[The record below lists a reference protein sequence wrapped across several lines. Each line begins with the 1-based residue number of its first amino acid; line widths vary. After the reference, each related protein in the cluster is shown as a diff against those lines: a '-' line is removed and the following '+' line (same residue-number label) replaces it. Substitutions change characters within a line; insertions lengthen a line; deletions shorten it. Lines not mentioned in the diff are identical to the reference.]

1 MNPNPVDL
9 KKSEEYRRIHE
20 RLTLSP
26 TRKPTTITRDRD
38 LGYRDDLDVL
48 SEHAALASKKR
59 EEGGDLTEN
68 EDDIIETTNEKISQ
82 RSIERSAVKSTLKPV
97 FGGVRRVGNEIL
109 KKMEQIRSITNELE
123 TETAAHK
130 ITQKRKDDLHAELLA
145 AEKFIEQKN
154 VEIKLLKSMLEA
166 TKNTSSLPA
175 QTMVA
180 IGVDNIKSSLDE
192 TGDRVSEME
201 SKIKQ
206 QLQKFKPATVAETEQ
221 PAVQQT
227 EPTQNNELEELK
239 KIHNRLQDILTPAWN
254 EYKRLSQKD
263 IKDISGDQISRL
275 QNSTTKAEQD
285 AKNLVD
291 EFLSGN
297 FSDKA
302 KTTLKSIYN
311 KQTDKSRR
319 TFVSYIEEINNW
331 IKVKAGELEQNKI
344 KTSSVTAADL
354 RAARSGVPS
363 GPTTHKPVEFEHL
376 IGLKLGES
384 KYKRGTKG
392 VWSINGTDIPI
403 TLSGKQVVLEDG
415 SIMFVTLTENGNYGA
430 AIYEKDFS
438 VSAEPLVNE
447 TKPNTRK
454 QERVAEVE
462 ERKRSEALAEAKSVA
477 QVAANQIA
485 ILKQSSKNSTE
496 FAQNWAARA
505 IEKIESLD
513 IDESDRLK
521 LIQQIKDAL
530 GTKKKPEPKDK
541 VYGDAKERKERSA
554 KAAKKFEESKTEAG
568 KKKKAEEEEAKKSKE
583 MQRNAGI
590 GLAAMAVGA
599 SLALGATYAKQDT
612 KPAEG
617 LENTYPIAAKRLEGE
632 REKQIEKIGAITV
645 DKKLNT
651 VSIGTET
658 LLLQSLEK
666 FDKYYLGIEKVGDT
680 KRYIIIPSEQVQ
692 TQLKVAKT
700 EEEKVIILSG
710 VADEILSRNPNMP
723 GCSILTGELVK
734 KDVNGVAV
742 TGMRTCSFKNDKLAG
757 IVEARHRDVEVK
769 QNPVA
774 KEIFGNRYAEY
785 VRSIQN
791 LTLKQFISLTS
802 DEIIGIEDE
811 VSKLGDALKK
821 KYYNEENRSWNAE
834 AGNKK
839 IGDIL

>member
-1 MNPNPVDL
+1 MNPNPTDL

-363 GPTTHKPVEFEHL
+363 VAVVE
-376 IGLKLGES
+376 
-384 KYKRGTKG
+384 TAPA
-392 VWSINGTDIPI
+392 INSNIDTD
-403 TLSGKQVVLEDG
+403 
-415 SIMFVTLTENGNYGA
+415 
-430 AIYEKDFS
+430 
-438 VSAEPLVNE
+438 AEPTAPAQPSNE
-447 TKPNTRK
+447 VKPDTRK

-513 IDESDRLK
+513 IDDNDRLK

-554 KAAKKFEESKTEAG
+554 KAAKKIEESKTEAG

-583 MQRNAGI
+583 MQSKAKV
-590 GLAAMAVGA
+590 GLAALVTGA
-599 SLALGATYAKQDT
+599 SLALGATYAKQGN
-612 KPAEG
+612 EG
-617 LENTYPIAAKRLEGE
+617 AIEQAFPITAKRVESEMGGSVEKLEN
-632 REKQIEKIGAITV
+632 ITV
-645 DKKLNT
+645 DYKSKTALFEEGK
-651 VSIGTET
+651 VKT
-658 LLLQSLEK
+658 LIKFENLDRVNNYYFGVAKFGDQEK
-666 FDKYYLGIEKVGDT
+666 NIL
-680 KRYIIIPSEQVQ
+680 IPSRQIMA
-692 TQLKVAKT
+692 QLKVAKS
-700 EEEKVIILSG
+700 EEERHSIASTYADQVISN
-710 VADEILSRNPNMP
+710 NPNLK
-723 GCSILTGELVK
+723 GVTFLTGQIVYKNVGHERVPTLEAYSFKRQSGEIMPARNNSVEIEYNQLAKNIFGEKYPEYVK
-734 KDVNGVAV
+734 RFKDLTLAQFRKTSYEDIKDVREEVNKVG
-742 TGMRTCSFKNDKLAG
+742 GILAKY
-757 IVEARHRDVEVK
+757 VK
-769 QNPVA
+769 QGGYEA
-774 KEIFGNRYAEY
+774 QTIDEL
-785 VRSIQN
+785 
-791 LTLKQFISLTS
+791 LTLS
-802 DEIIGIEDE
+802 
-811 VSKLGDALKK
+811 SK
-821 KYYNEENRSWNAE
+821 S
-834 AGNKK
+834 
-839 IGDIL
+839 

>member
-513 IDESDRLK
+513 IDENDRLK

-554 KAAKKFEESKTEAG
+554 KAAKKL
-568 KKKKAEEEEAKKSKE
+568 KK
-583 MQRNAGI
+583 
-590 GLAAMAVGA
+590 
-599 SLALGATYAKQDT
+599 
-612 KPAEG
+612 
-617 LENTYPIAAKRLEGE
+617 
-632 REKQIEKIGAITV
+632 
-645 DKKLNT
+645 
-651 VSIGTET
+651 
-658 LLLQSLEK
+658 
-666 FDKYYLGIEKVGDT
+666 
-680 KRYIIIPSEQVQ
+680 
-692 TQLKVAKT
+692 
-700 EEEKVIILSG
+700 
-710 VADEILSRNPNMP
+710 
-723 GCSILTGELVK
+723 
-734 KDVNGVAV
+734 
-742 TGMRTCSFKNDKLAG
+742 
-757 IVEARHRDVEVK
+757 VK
-769 QNPVA
+769 QRQV
-774 KEIFGNRYAEY
+774 KRKK
-785 VRSIQN
+785 RRKRKRKN
-791 LTLKQFISLTS
+791 LKRCKVKQ
-802 DEIIGIEDE
+802 
-811 VSKLGDALKK
+811 KLVWLH
-821 KYYNEENRSWNAE
+821 W
-834 AGNKK
+834 
-839 IGDIL
+839 

>member
-180 IGVDNIKSSLDE
+180 IGVDNMKSGLDE
-192 TGDRVSEME
+192 TSDRVSEME

-206 QLQKFKPATVAETEQ
+206 QLQKFKPATVAEAEQ
-221 PAVQQT
+221 PVAQQT

-285 AKNLVD
+285 TKNLVD

-363 GPTTHKPVEFEHL
+363 VAVVE
-376 IGLKLGES
+376 
-384 KYKRGTKG
+384 TAPA
-392 VWSINGTDIPI
+392 INSNIDTD
-403 TLSGKQVVLEDG
+403 
-415 SIMFVTLTENGNYGA
+415 
-430 AIYEKDFS
+430 
-438 VSAEPLVNE
+438 AEPTAPAQPSNE
-447 TKPNTRK
+447 VKPDKRK

-513 IDESDRLK
+513 IDENDRLK
-521 LIQQIKDAL
+521 LIQQIKDAP

-599 SLALGATYAKQDT
+599 SLALGATYAKQGN
-612 KPAEG
+612 EG
-617 LENTYPIAAKRLEGE
+617 AIEQAFPITAKRVESEMGGSVEKLEN
-632 REKQIEKIGAITV
+632 ITV
-645 DKKLNT
+645 DYKSKTALFEEGKVKTLIKFENLNR
-651 VSIGTET
+651 VNNYYFGVAKFGD
-658 LLLQSLEK
+658 QEK
-666 FDKYYLGIEKVGDT
+666 NIL
-680 KRYIIIPSEQVQ
+680 IPSRQIMA
-692 TQLKVAKT
+692 QLKVAKS
-700 EEEKVIILSG
+700 EEERHSIASTYADQVISN
-710 VADEILSRNPNMP
+710 NPNLK
-723 GCSILTGELVK
+723 GVTFLTGQIVYKNVGHERVPTLEAYSFKRQSGEIMPARNNSVEIEYNQLAKNIFGEKYPEYVK
-734 KDVNGVAV
+734 RFKDLTLAQFRKTSYEDIKDVREEVNKVG
-742 TGMRTCSFKNDKLAG
+742 GILAKY
-757 IVEARHRDVEVK
+757 VK
-769 QNPVA
+769 QGGYEA
-774 KEIFGNRYAEY
+774 QTIDEL
-785 VRSIQN
+785 
-791 LTLKQFISLTS
+791 LTLS
-802 DEIIGIEDE
+802 
-811 VSKLGDALKK
+811 SK
-821 KYYNEENRSWNAE
+821 S
-834 AGNKK
+834 
-839 IGDIL
+839 

>member
-344 KTSSVTAADL
+344 KTSSVTADDL

-363 GPTTHKPVEFEHL
+363 VAVVE
-376 IGLKLGES
+376 
-384 KYKRGTKG
+384 TAPA
-392 VWSINGTDIPI
+392 INSNIDTD
-403 TLSGKQVVLEDG
+403 
-415 SIMFVTLTENGNYGA
+415 
-430 AIYEKDFS
+430 
-438 VSAEPLVNE
+438 AEPTAPAQPSNE
-447 TKPNTRK
+447 VKPDTRK

-513 IDESDRLK
+513 IDENDRLK

-554 KAAKKFEESKTEAG
+554 KAAKKIEESKTEAG

-583 MQRNAGI
+583 MQSKAKV
-590 GLAAMAVGA
+590 GLAALVTGA
-599 SLALGATYAKQDT
+599 SLALGATYAKQGN
-612 KPAEG
+612 EG
-617 LENTYPIAAKRLEGE
+617 AIEQAFPITAKRVESEMGGSVEKLEN
-632 REKQIEKIGAITV
+632 ITV
-645 DKKLNT
+645 DYKSKTALFEEGK
-651 VSIGTET
+651 VKT
-658 LLLQSLEK
+658 LIKFENLDRVNNYYFGVAKFGDQEK
-666 FDKYYLGIEKVGDT
+666 NIL
-680 KRYIIIPSEQVQ
+680 IPSRQIMA
-692 TQLKVAKT
+692 QLKVAKS
-700 EEEKVIILSG
+700 EEERHSIASTYADQVISN
-710 VADEILSRNPNMP
+710 NPNLK
-723 GCSILTGELVK
+723 GVTFLTGQIVYKNVGHERVPTLEAYSFKRQSGEIMPARNNSVEIEYNQLAKNIFGEKYPEYVK
-734 KDVNGVAV
+734 RFKDLTLAQFRKTSYEDIKDVREEVNKVG
-742 TGMRTCSFKNDKLAG
+742 GILAKY
-757 IVEARHRDVEVK
+757 VK
-769 QNPVA
+769 QGGYEA
-774 KEIFGNRYAEY
+774 QTIDEL
-785 VRSIQN
+785 
-791 LTLKQFISLTS
+791 LTLS
-802 DEIIGIEDE
+802 
-811 VSKLGDALKK
+811 SK
-821 KYYNEENRSWNAE
+821 S
-834 AGNKK
+834 
-839 IGDIL
+839 